1 MQKTEDFICVQLIL
15 MIPTVSRHLRL
26 RMQWVADTSQT
37 GVRFS
42 SFFKDK
48 KLKLQVHSD
57 SGCKIKP
64 ITA

>member
-37 GVRFS
+37 GAVRFS
-42 SFFKDK
+42 SCFKDK

-57 SGCKIKP
+57 SGMQN
-64 ITA
+64 